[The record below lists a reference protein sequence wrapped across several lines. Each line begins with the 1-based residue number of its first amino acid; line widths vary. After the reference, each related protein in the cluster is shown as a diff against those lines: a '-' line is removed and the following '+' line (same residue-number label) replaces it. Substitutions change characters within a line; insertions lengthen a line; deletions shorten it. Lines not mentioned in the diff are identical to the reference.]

1 MKSKLNDLLISENKY
16 SLKIRSLFQKK
27 KWALIFFVRVY
38 YELQIANITSSHDR
52 GSL

>member
-1 MKSKLNDLLISENKY
+1 MIIKFAFHLISENKQVF
-16 SLKIRSLFQKK
+16 LKNKVTLSK